1 MISLN
6 TYLIAYICIYLT
18 SFALYFAIE
27 RINVNYLK
35 KYGQKV
41 PVAFEGMID
50 EKELQKISR
59 YTTDNIRFKLFQT
72 SISKL
77 VFLYIILSGLL
88 PWLAESLARMN
99 FLIAGLIFF
108 AVICLVEVLMGLP
121 FDYYHSFVIEDRY
134 GFNTKTLK
142 IWLSDLVKSMLVLI
156 ILGTFLVSALL
167 LMITYAGQSWWI
179 WAWVIFL
186 LFQLIMTILY
196 PTVIAPLFNRFTSLE
211 DSELKNGIKRL
222 AEIEGIDIKGI
233 YQMDATRRTRHT
245 NAYFSGMGKAKRIV
259 LFDSLIRSHSQD
271 EILAIL
277 AHEIGHLKKN
287 HIKKQ
292 LVIVSVVSLFL
303 FFLASKL
310 LTWEVMYNSFGFSNM
325 PCYVGL
331 FLVGILWEPLTF
343 FMSPIGMAISRK
355 FEREADFYSLGIL
368 KTAKPLKKALK
379 KMAKENLSNLNPHP
393 LYVCFNY
400 SHPPLLE
407 RIEYLEA
414 RELSGTIS
422 CPASCNP

>member
-18 SFALYFAIE
+18 SFALYFVIE

-259 LFDSLIRSHSQD
+259 LFDSLIRSHGQD

>member
-1 MISLN
+1 MISIN

-18 SFALYFAIE
+18 SFAVYMAIE
-27 RINVNYLK
+27 GINFTYLK
-35 KYGQKV
+35 KFGQKV
-41 PVAFEGMID
+41 PVSFDGMID

-59 YTTDNIRFKLFQT
+59 YTEDTIRFKLVQT
-72 SISKL
+72 SISKII
-77 VFLYIILSGLL
+77 FLYIILSGIL
-88 PWLAESLARMN
+88 PWLAQSLARMN

-108 AVICLVEVLMGLP
+108 AVIGLVEVLMGLP
-121 FDYYHSFVIEDRY
+121 FDYYHSFVLEEAY

-142 IWLSDLVKSMLVLI
+142 IWLSDLAKSMVVLI
-156 ILGTFLVSALL
+156 ILGTFLLSTLL
-167 LMITYAGQSWWI
+167 LMVTHAGPSWWI
-179 WAWVIFL
+179 WAWIIFSA
-186 LFQLIMTILY
+186 FQLMMTILY
-196 PTVIAPLFNRFTSLE
+196 PTVIAPLFNRFTWLE
-211 DSELKNGIKRL
+211 DSELKEGIERL
-222 AEIEGIDIKGI
+222 AKTEGLTIQGI
-233 YQMDATRRTRHT
+233 YQMDASKRTRHT

-277 AHEIGHLKKN
+277 SHEIGHLKKN

-292 LVIVSVVSLFL
+292 FILVSLVSLFL

-310 LTWEVMYNSFGFSNM
+310 LTWEVMYHSFGFSNM

-331 FLVGILWEPLTF
+331 FLVGILWEPVNF
-343 FMSPIGMAISRK
+343 FISPIGMAISRK
-355 FEREADFYSLGIL
+355 FERQADIYSLGIL
-368 KTAKPLKKALK
+368 KTAKPLSTALK
-379 KMAKENLSNLNPHP
+379 KMAKENLSNLTPHP

-414 RELSGTIS
+414 RELSGKL
-422 CPASCNP
+422 

>member
-1 MISLN
+1 MISFN
-6 TYLIAYICIYLT
+6 TYLIAYICIYLI
-18 SFALYFAIE
+18 SFAVYVAIE
-27 RINVNYLK
+27 GINVTYLK
-35 KYGQKV
+35 KFGQKV

-50 EKELQKISR
+50 EKKLQKISR
-59 YTTDNIRFKLFQT
+59 YTEDNIRFKLVQT
-72 SISKL
+72 SINKII
-77 VFLYIILSGLL
+77 FLYLVLSGIL
-88 PWLAESLARMN
+88 PWLAQSLSRMN

-108 AVICLVEVLMGLP
+108 AVIGLAELLLGLP
-121 FDYYHSFVIEDRY
+121 FDYYHSFVLEEKY

-142 IWLSDLVKSMLVLI
+142 IWLSDLAKSMVVLI
-156 ILGTFLVSALL
+156 ILGTFLLSTLL
-167 LMITYAGQSWWI
+167 LMVKYAGRNWWI
-179 WAWVIFL
+179 WAWIVFSV
-186 LFQLIMTILY
+186 FQLMMTILY
-196 PTVIAPLFNRFTSLE
+196 PTVIAPLFNKFTRLE
-211 DSELKNGIKRL
+211 DSVLKDRIERL
-222 AEIEGIDIKGI
+222 AKTVGLTIEGI
-233 YQMDATRRTRHT
+233 YQMDATRRTKHT

-259 LFDSLIRSHSQD
+259 LFDSLIQSHGQD

-292 LVIVSVVSLFL
+292 FILVSLVSLFL

-310 LTWEVMYNSFGFSNM
+310 LTWKVMYHSFGFSNM

-331 FLVGILWEPLTF
+331 FLVGILWEPINF
-343 FMSPIGMAISRK
+343 FMSPMGMAISRK

-368 KTAKPLKKALK
+368 KTPKPLSTALK
-379 KMAKENLSNLNPHP
+379 KMAKENLSNLTPHP

-414 RELSGTIS
+414 HE
-422 CPASCNP
+422 P